1 MHPLKA
7 TEILEVWEHGLSQ
20 TPLERSLTLLAA
32 ACPESDPESIA
43 AWPIGRRDDHLMQL
57 REWIFGP
64 RLANTARCPQCAE
77 RVEWESRIS
86 DFRRPGAAENT
97 PSDDLDWS
105 GAGYDVRF
113 HLPTS
118 MDVAAALQASG
129 QDALQG
135 LLRRCIVSAR
145 KGGRS
150 CAVSGLPEAVLA
162 DLARRMETLDPQ
174 ADIRI
179 DLTCP
184 QCSHRW
190 SAQFDI
196 TGYLWAEIHHWAQQ
210 TLNAVHRLAGA
221 YGWSERDILELSPA
235 RRQLYLEIIHS

>member
-1 MHPLKA
+1 MRPLKA
-7 TEILEVWEHGLSQ
+7 AEILEVWEHGLSQ
-20 TPLERSLTLLAA
+20 TPLERGLTLLAA
-32 ACPESDPESIA
+32 ACPDSDPESIA

-57 REWIFGP
+57 REWMFGP
-64 RLANTARCPQCAE
+64 RLANAAQCPQCFE
-77 RVEWESRIS
+77 RVEWASPIS
-86 DFRRPGAAENT
+86 DFRGPGATET
-97 PSDDLDWS
+97 PPHGDFDWS

-113 HLPTS
+113 RLPTS
-118 MDVAAALQASG
+118 MDVTAALRTPGRDS
-129 QDALQG
+129 LQR
-135 LLRRCIVSAR
+135 LRKRCIVSAR
-145 KGGRS
+145 QGGRP
-150 CAVSGLPEAVLA
+150 CTVSDLPEAVLA

-184 QCSHRW
+184 QCRYRW

-196 TGYLWAEIHHWAQQ
+196 TGYLWAEIHQWAQQ